1 MTGSAYRNDGIG
13 LAYTM
18 NEWHGKKQIKQIPL
32 WGILVSLA
40 LILSFIESLIPFY
53 FGIPGMKLGLCNAIV
68 VMLLYLSS
76 AREALLVNLC
86 RIVLAG
92 FLFGNGFSILYSMGG
107 ALLSFL
113 CMWIV
118 YRTGLFTITTVSIVG
133 GLTHNIGQLCV
144 ASAVLENINIFWY
157 APALMLAGAVTGA
170 VIGVL
175 VTELIPRLE
184 FLFLNGH
191 TE

>member
-1 MTGSAYRNDGIG
+1 MSNNYREKNIHIEK
-13 LAYTM
+13 L
-18 NEWHGKKQIKQIPL
+18 PL
-32 WGILVSLA
+32 WGILISLA

-68 VMLLYLSS
+68 VILLYLSS
-76 AREALLVNLC
+76 VREALLVNLC

-92 FLFGNGFSILYSMGG
+92 FLFGNAFSILYSMGG

-113 CMWIV
+113 CMWVI
-118 YRTGLFTITTVSIVG
+118 YRMGLFTLTTVSIVG

-144 ASAVLENINIFWY
+144 AAVVLENVNIFWY
-157 APALMLAGAVTGA
+157 ASALMLAGAVTGA

-175 VTELIPRLE
+175 ATELVPRLK
-184 FLFLNGH
+184 FLFL
-191 TE
+191 E